1 MSSELK
7 NRVLEKKTTF
17 NRLLNFFFRGN
28 RVYYLIQLYS
38 VYINLKV

>member
-7 NRVLEKKTTF
+7 NRVLEKK
-17 NRLLNFFFRGN
+17 LLLIDFLIFFFRGN
-28 RVYYLIQLYS
+28 RVYYFIQLYS